1 MMFKSQIKI
10 FRKFFEKVALRAIL
24 RYNVL
29 THLRNLEN
37 VVPFVFKYI
46 NMNVH
51 NYWQNIHRE
60 LIQNAKKIVTN
71 FIHNLHNILHNKF
84 LLNLYQKY
92 PKSIN
97 I

>member
-29 THLRNLEN
+29 THLGNLEN

-51 NYWQNIHRE
+51 NYWWNIHRE
-60 LIQNAKKIVTN
+60 LIQNAKK
-71 FIHNLHNILHNKF
+71 
-84 LLNLYQKY
+84 
-92 PKSIN
+92 S
-97 I
+97 

>member
-1 MMFKSQIKI
+1 MFKSQIKI

-29 THLRNLEN
+29 THLGNLEN

-60 LIQNAKKIVTN
+60 LIQNVKKIVAN

-92 PKSIN
+92 QKSIN

>member
-29 THLRNLEN
+29 THLGNLEN
-37 VVPFVFKYI
+37 VVPFVLKYI
-46 NMNVH
+46 NMNGH
-51 NYWQNIHRE
+51 NYWWNIHRE
-60 LIQNAKKIVTN
+60 LIQNVKKIATN
-71 FIHNLHNILHNKF
+71 FIHNLHNILHNKY

-92 PKSIN
+92 
-97 I
+97 